1 MKCENLLGR
10 ASTLEVSFEAL
21 NKSFFDQLGI
31 FSDATNR
38 KITLDLLILRHTDSL
53 GAGTAHTESVT
64 EILWELP
71 RSLIAVSYFWTSVW

>member
-1 MKCENLLGR
+1 MSAL
-10 ASTLEVSFEAL
+10 TLTLSFEAL
-21 NKSFFDQLGI
+21 SKPFFDRLDI

-53 GAGTAHTESVT
+53 GAGRAHTESVT

-71 RSLIAVSYFWTSVW
+71 RSLIAVTCDPAETL